1 MRKMLIL
8 FSLVCVITG
17 SLSAQETDGFHL
29 RATTPTEAITPVVSS
44 SSSGVSDV
52 KLDQVEELVSS
63 TSTRLVNQVLDLIAS
78 INWSDWLDRI
88 LPDKFKEILADAGL
102 WPIEGTAL
110 DLDMKE
116 MTDMGK
122 EVMDKISTLE

>member
-17 SLSAQETDGFHL
+17 LLPAKETDDFHL
-29 RATTPTEAITPVVSS
+29 RVATPTEAITPVVSS

-78 INWSDWLDRI
+78 IDWSDWLDRI

>member
-17 SLSAQETDGFHL
+17 LLPAKETDDFHL
-29 RATTPTEAITPVVSS
+29 RVATPTEAITPVVAS

-78 INWSDWLDRI
+78 IDWSDWLDRI

-102 WPIEGTAL
+102 WPIEVTAL

>member
-17 SLSAQETDGFHL
+17 SLPAKETDDFHL
-29 RATTPTEAITPVVSS
+29 RVATPTEAITPVVA
-44 SSSGVSDV
+44 
-52 KLDQVEELVSS
+52 SS

-78 INWSDWLDRI
+78 IDWSDWLDRI

>member
-8 FSLVCVITG
+8 FSLVCVITS
-17 SLSAQETDGFHL
+17 SLLAKETDDFHL
-29 RATTPTEAITPVVSS
+29 RVATPTEAITPVVSS
-44 SSSGVSDV
+44 SSSGVSDG

-78 INWSDWLDRI
+78 IDWSDWLDRI

>member
-8 FSLVCVITG
+8 FSLVCVIT
-17 SLSAQETDGFHL
+17 DDFHL
-29 RATTPTEAITPVVSS
+29 RVATPTEAITPVVAS

-52 KLDQVEELVSS
+52 KLDQIEELVSS

-78 INWSDWLDRI
+78 IDWSDWLDRI

-110 DLDMKE
+110 DLDIKE

>member
-17 SLSAQETDGFHL
+17 SLPAKETDDFHL
-29 RATTPTEAITPVVSS
+29 RVATPTEAITPVVSS
-44 SSSGVSDV
+44 SSSGVSDG
-52 KLDQVEELVSS
+52 KFDQVEELVSS

-78 INWSDWLDRI
+78 IDWSDWLDRI

-110 DLDMKE
+110 DLDVKE